1 MLESGNILFTVIKDH
16 NDFFFYTNGPPLPL
30 LIWQIKQ
37 IIASEFPLFWRGFTS
52 STILSVNKRIFIF
65 VFSVLVH
72 MHNYHRISRTIEA
85 KKKKKN
91 AGFIRIVQ
99 THIKCLCIMIRYV

>member
-16 NDFFFYTNGPPLPL
+16 NDFFYTHGPPLPL

-85 KKKKKN
+85 KKKN